1 MSSERPQNDRPRR
14 GVMFVISSPSGAG
27 KTTLCR
33 RLISEVPG
41 VQLSISATTRPPR
54 PGERDGA
61 DYHFVSQEKFQDM
74 IDRDEFLEWAKVF
87 KNFYGTPRSEVESRL
102 VSGIDVVFDVDW
114 QGARAL
120 KTIRPGDVCSVFILP
135 PSLSQLKQRLEG
147 RPGADPRAVQSR
159 LDGAG
164 QDILRWGEYD
174 FPIINDNLDT
184 AFAELRS
191 ILMVE
196 RIRRTRAS
204 MGTMVDQL
212 LKDVGLATK
221 TQSGSATS

>member
-1 MSSERPQNDRPRR
+1 MA
-14 GVMFVISSPSGAG
+14 VW
-27 KTTLCR
+27 
-33 RLISEVPG
+33 
-41 VQLSISATTRPPR
+41 LSA
-54 PGERDGA
+54 
-61 DYHFVSQEKFQDM
+61 
-74 IDRDEFLEWAKVF
+74 
-87 KNFYGTPRSEVESRL
+87 GTPRSEVETRL

-135 PSLSQLKQRLEG
+135 PSIAQLKQRLEG
-147 RPGADPRAVQSR
+147 RPGSDPKSVQSR

-174 FPIINDNLDT
+174 HSIVNDNLDT
-184 AFAELRS
+184 AFAELRA
-191 ILMVE
+191 ILVTE

-204 MGTMVDQL
+204 MGIMVDQL

-221 TQSGSATS
+221 TQSGSATG

>member
-1 MSSERPQNDRPRR
+1 MSSERPQIVRPRR

-33 RLISEVPG
+33 RLITEVPG
-41 VQLSISATTRPPR
+41 VQLSISATTRPAR
-54 PGERDGA
+54 PGEANGV
-61 DYHFVSQEKFQDM
+61 DYHFKSQDEFQDM

-87 KNFYGTPRSEVESRL
+87 KNFYGTPRSEVETRL

-135 PSLSQLKQRLEG
+135 PSIAQLKQRLEG
-147 RPGADPRAVQSR
+147 RPGSDPKSVQSR

-174 FPIINDNLDT
+174 HSIVNDNLDT
-184 AFAELRS
+184 AFAELRA
-191 ILMVE
+191 ILMTE

-204 MGTMVDQL
+204 MGIMVDQL